1 MTLWTPETAGN
12 PPNCLHATAK
22 TFELRGRKTL
32 SGAKKIRAHDVRILS
47 SVNIR
52 PQHFDS

>member
-22 TFELRGRKTL
+22 TFELPWTEN
-32 SGAKKIRAHDVRILS
+32 SVRCKENS
-47 SVNIR
+47 SARRSNSVIC
-52 PQHFDS
+52 QHSASAFR